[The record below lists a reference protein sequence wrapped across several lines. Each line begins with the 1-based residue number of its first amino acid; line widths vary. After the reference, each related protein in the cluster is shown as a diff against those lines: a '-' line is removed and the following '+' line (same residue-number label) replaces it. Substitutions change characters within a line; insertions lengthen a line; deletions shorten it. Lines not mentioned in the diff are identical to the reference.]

1 MFNIGPLELIA
12 ILIVA
17 LLVIGPK
24 KLPGLARALGKAVGE
39 FKRSTDELRA
49 DLDIDL
55 TSSVDHST
63 RDSHL
68 TSTKNAKNKTQ
79 EQKKDESLPLKKKD
93 HNDQ

>member
-24 KLPGLARALGKAVGE
+24 KLPGLARSLGKAVGE

-55 TSSVDHST
+55 ASTAPGNKDLNFTSEET
-63 RDSHL
+63 AE
-68 TSTKNAKNKTQ
+68 AKTEK
-79 EQKKDESLPLKKKD
+79 QKKDKSFPLEEKD
-93 HNDQ
+93 HNEQ

>member
-1 MFNIGPLELIA
+1 MFNIGPIELIA

-39 FKRSTDELRA
+39 FKKSTDELRA

-68 TSTKNAKNKTQ
+68 TSAKNVKNKTP
-79 EQKKDESLPLKKKD
+79 EQKKGESLPSEEKN